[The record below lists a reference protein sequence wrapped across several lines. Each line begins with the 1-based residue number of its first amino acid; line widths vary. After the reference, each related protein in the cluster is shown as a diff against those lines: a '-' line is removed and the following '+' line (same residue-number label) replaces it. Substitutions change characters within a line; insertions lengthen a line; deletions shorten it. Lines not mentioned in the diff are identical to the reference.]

1 VLSLTSARVG
11 ALAGAFISVTTVPA
25 AGNVALGLAFGKLAE
40 VRGSALQLGVNI
52 VGMALAGWLTLV
64 FQRTVWNRFADRR
77 ERLRERL
84 SRTR

>member
-1 VLSLTSARVG
+1 V
-11 ALAGAFISVTTVPA
+11 
-25 AGNVALGLAFGKLAE
+25 K
-40 VRGSALQLGVNI
+40 I